1 MTADMQRPTENDD
14 EKQPKPDRGGAWI
27 AAAAT
32 VVTAVITVGG
42 TFLAGAI
49 APTQVSGAIAP
60 GAAITQTATHTVTAT
75 ATATVTVTPSSP
87 VDATPTDPT
96 SSPGA
101 LGDTVYLTG
110 LEDSVTDGRGSRGE
124 GPYAINGKIH
134 PNTLG
139 IAVYTSDKTFVEY
152 TTDGTYQTF
161 NAILGLNDEL
171 KPDSELQFVVSGNG
185 KVLSRKTVPYAR
197 EVPLSVPIGG
207 YVKLRIEVSR
217 IKGARSGHDRGAVL
231 GDARLSR

>member
-1 MTADMQRPTENDD
+1 MTANTQRPTEDD
-14 EKQPKPDRGGAWI
+14 KEQPKPDRGGAWI

-60 GAAITQTATHTVTAT
+60 GAAVTQTATRTMI
-75 ATATVTVTPSSP
+75 ATATVTVTPSRP

-96 SSPGA
+96 SSAGT
-101 LGDTVYLTG
+101 LGDTVYLTA
-110 LEDSVTDGRGSRGE
+110 LEDSVTDSTGYRSE
-124 GPYAINGKIH
+124 GTYAINGKIH

-139 IAVYTSDKTFVEY
+139 IAVYTSSKTFVEY
-152 TTDGTYQTF
+152 TTDGTYQAF

-171 KPDSELQFVVSGNG
+171 KPDSELEFVVTGNG
-185 KVLSRKTVPYAR
+185 KVLARKTAPYAR
-197 EVPLSVPIGG
+197 EVPISVPIGG

-217 IKGARSGHDRGAVL
+217 IKGDKLGHDRGAVL